1 MFNFVQNT
9 NIMKQFFGAFFGSI
23 IGLLIATVLAIL
35 IIIGVIK
42 SSFNSVLENN
52 DDKIELQSNSILKII
67 LDGTIIEREKENIFK
82 DFGALSSLSGDG
94 GLGLNSLVEKIN

>member
-23 IGLLIATVLAIL
+23 MGLLIATVLAIL

-52 DDKIELQSNSILKII
+52 DDKIELQTNSILKII
-67 LDGTIIEREKENIFK
+67 LD
-82 DFGALSSLSGDG
+82 
-94 GLGLNSLVEKIN
+94 V

>member
-42 SSFNSVLENN
+42 SSFNSVL
-52 DDKIELQSNSILKII
+52 
-67 LDGTIIEREKENIFK
+67 
-82 DFGALSSLSGDG
+82 
-94 GLGLNSLVEKIN
+94 